1 MTVHLTELEQRVA
14 VLQLSI
20 LGLRAMYASDAAA
33 RADFEAVTHD
43 AAKLRSHVAGLRLE
57 CEYAEEPTR
66 RSSR

>member
-1 MTVHLTELEQRVA
+1 MTAHLTELEQRRA

-20 LGLRAMYASDAAA
+20 LGLRVMYATDAAA

-57 CEYAEEPTR
+57 CAYAKGA
-66 RSSR
+66 SR